1 MTNEYNPDGKEIRFI
16 DSHYK
21 DLFHIP
27 DGSCV
32 QIHYPDEMVVKP
44 CTFIDEYHTQIGYNV
59 FHICQFAEIME
70 RNGASYMPEPEIMGD
85 EAAWKVG
92 KDRIL
97 AVQTCEDGYDY
108 TLLDENYNEIDGGQ
122 VDNPELSMLE
132 VRRDILES
140 FGLERRELRAM
151 FYEDVMEQAFE
162 VGRQA
167 VVVNDPIAELA
178 FKLDRFAENF
188 DPYEYMD
195 QVDDVQAH
203 IQEIKADLAAGNT
216 APYRE
221 FLNSAKEKM
230 DFLKHEYG
238 TGGHSHACSGATHSG
253 QDHDAKGVAY
263 TKSGCDKL
271 QMSWAQ
277 VVQRIDG
284 LIRKGRYL
292 SPEEEAERQAIEEA
306 KTDPLEDVYDR
317 FAVIDTEDGEYLLH
331 AVFDCYLQSAC
342 RADVPD
348 NDCRMDVRHQRRSRN
363 APTAGSCLCGLYHPS
378 HCGMADY

>member
-188 DPYEYMD
+188 DPYD
-195 QVDDVQAH
+195 AQASAILFQPRCQRRVPRPGGARGAGPRHCRCRQVY
-203 IQEIKADLAAGNT
+203 
-216 APYRE
+216 PCR
-221 FLNSAKEKM
+221 
-230 DFLKHEYG
+230 DFRRGVFHHG
-238 TGGHSHACSGATHSG
+238 TGSGMG
-253 QDHDAKGVAY
+253 LDW
-263 TKSGCDKL
+263 GC
-271 QMSWAQ
+271 
-277 VVQRIDG
+277 
-284 LIRKGRYL
+284 
-292 SPEEEAERQAIEEA
+292 P
-306 KTDPLEDVYDR
+306 
-317 FAVIDTEDGEYLLH
+317 
-331 AVFDCYLQSAC
+331 
-342 RADVPD
+342 
-348 NDCRMDVRHQRRSRN
+348 
-363 APTAGSCLCGLYHPS
+363 
-378 HCGMADY
+378 